1 MHVENMCTLS
11 PNYQDKLDRW
21 FRMKHRWQ
29 CVLNGQSSPG
39 ILQVGQQPSYGTR
52 QMPHTSPSLSSS
64 TSSLPVSQRHCA
76 MACQRFT
83 VTFISAAW
91 WLKEGE
97 ACQGIEVYLH
107 TCDRRVTSAKSLAS
121 IQIRPLDDIKEK
133 LAFPPTAM
141 FIRSVQRH
149 AFSLFLRQTSCIRNI
164 HASSLRWNISQK
176 YSDKLQRLAE
186 E

>member
-83 VTFISAAW
+83 VTFIFSAW
-91 WLKEGE
+91 RLKEGE
-97 ACQGIEVYLH
+97 ACQGIQVGVYLH
-107 TCDRRVTSAKSLAS
+107 MCDRRVTSAKSLAS

-133 LAFPPTAM
+133 LAFLRDVHPVCTAARL
-141 FIRSVQRH
+141 FIVLTPDIMYTQYTCVIPSMEY
-149 AFSLFLRQTSCIRNI
+149 FTKIFRQ
-164 HASSLRWNISQK
+164 ASKAR
-176 YSDKLQRLAE
+176 
-186 E
+186 

>member
-11 PNYQDKLDRW
+11 PNYQNKLDRW
-21 FRMKHRWQ
+21 FKMKHRWQ

-107 TCDRRVTSAKSLAS
+107 MCDRRVTSAKSAKSLAS
-121 IQIRPLDDIKEK
+121 GIHPNS
-133 LAFPPTAM
+133 
-141 FIRSVQRH
+141 SVG
-149 AFSLFLRQTSCIRNI
+149 
-164 HASSLRWNISQK
+164 
-176 YSDKLQRLAE
+176 
-186 E
+186 